1 MSSST
6 SVWSL
11 GGSRDLSQSGQ
22 ALAAY
27 VAGQLLR
34 SRATLAVGCCRG
46 ADAAII
52 ECAAGTGFASRLWVF
67 TAFGPVHTLRGAFAA
82 AGTCSS
88 SAVDAVQTAKAAGRL
103 SCPGP
108 GVARTCPLSRGCA
121 GVPRTSPAP
130 PRRAGLS
137 CRMAP
142 GGRARACWP
151 RPWPGWGSRCT
162 PSRLRLWCRRRRCR
176 GRGPRGLSSGCR
188 AGGCRHRGRL
198 RLRSQL
204 SLSASASTSTKPPF
218 RAVFFARNFR
228 DLGFGN

>member
-1 MSSST
+1 MT
-6 SVWSL
+6 FGRWVV
-11 GGSRDLSQSGQ
+11 RAHLSQSGQ
-22 ALAAY
+22 ALAA
-27 VAGQLLR
+27 V
-34 SRATLAVGCCRG
+34 CRG
-46 ADAAII
+46 AVAALPGYVWRL
-52 ECAAGTGFASRLWVF
+52 AVAGRGCRHHRVRGRCGFRVAVLDV
-67 TAFGPVHTLRGAFAA
+67 LRFWPRPHA
-82 AGTCSS
+82 C
-88 SAVDAVQTAKAAGRL
+88 AGRL
-103 SCPGP
+103 PRLAPVRVLPWMRSPPPKPRARPSCPGP

-121 GVPRTSPAP
+121 RVPRTSPAP